1 MSTYLNAYL
10 LKEHELSGFMPDSR
24 EHDSVLE
31 DLDDLWWKMS
41 ADERKVAERS
51 KDGKWITVK
60 GWRHCPFCGDKVEG
74 GGASVR
80 CMACMR
86 DVVPEVIEC
95 E

>member
-1 MSTYLNAYL
+1 MTGLTAYL
-10 LKEHELSGFMPDSR
+10 QKEAELSGFVPDSP
-24 EHDSVLE
+24 EHDRVLE
-31 DLDDLWWKMS
+31 ELDDLWWKLTQ
-41 ADERKVAERS
+41 DEVKVVERALS
-51 KDGKWITVK
+51 GKWIKVK
-60 GWRHCPFCGDKVEG
+60 GQRYCPFCGDIVEG